1 MSTNG
6 EQGDRE
12 QAESALATL
21 VGIALGMLA
30 VKDLLDREELSA
42 IFSLA
47 EAQVPEGKAAASVL
61 DAARA
66 AAENVQS
73 EMIR

>member
-1 MSTNG
+1 MSTSG

-47 EAQVPEGKAAASVL
+47 EAQAPEGNAAARVL

-66 AAENVQS
+66 AADNVQS